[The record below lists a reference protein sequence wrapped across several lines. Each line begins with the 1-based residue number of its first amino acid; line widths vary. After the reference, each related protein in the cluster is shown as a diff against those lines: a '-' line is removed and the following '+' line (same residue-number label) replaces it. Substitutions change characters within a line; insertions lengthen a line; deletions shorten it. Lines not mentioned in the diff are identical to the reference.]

1 MDTSD
6 PAPPG
11 RGFEV
16 TPDLVMTAATRDL
29 PEQVTAIGRVAK
41 TLDAHRLPTGAFGNV
56 EASAA
61 AANGHVDFLDS
72 SRKRFALTDEHLNTM
87 IAGMKLA
94 AAAIQ
99 RSDANHAARI
109 NRTVDE

>member
-1 MDTSD
+1 MDTD

-16 TPDLVMTAATRDL
+16 TPDLVLAAATRDL

-41 TLDAHRLPTGAFGNV
+41 TLDAHRLPSGAFGNV
-56 EASAA
+56 EASSAA
-61 AANGHVDFLDS
+61 VNGHEDFLVG

-99 RSDANHAARI
+99 RSDANHAARM
-109 NRTVDE
+109 NRAVNE